1 MFTIL
6 LGLLDHRKWDRSALP
21 KRWHQA
27 TKLSRVTSQKIEG
40 LKINFARLDLYLKL
54 MVWLVM
60 DRQLPARNA
69 PENFGVNFIMKFY
82 RNPFIFTQLKH
93 ADEY

>member
-1 MFTIL
+1 
-6 LGLLDHRKWDRSALP
+6 
-21 KRWHQA
+21 
-27 TKLSRVTSQKIEG
+27 
-40 LKINFARLDLYLKL
+40 

-93 ADEY
+93 ADEYWLTNIDRQF